1 MTSALDWIT
10 TGGGAFPMPGAT
22 RFKRLRAA
30 KRPNPYNPADT
41 VDDWDHPEELEFQG
55 ALTQSSSTRTPDGLR
70 EQTETSGYITC
81 NNPNLDV
88 RAGDRIQPIPDDGR
102 RWTVTADPSRD
113 VNAFTGSQPTI
124 EIPISEWRG

>member
-55 ALTQSSSTRTPDGLR
+55 TLTQSSSTRTPDGLR

-102 RWTVTADPSRD
+102 RWTVSADPSRD

>member
-55 ALTQSSSTRTPDGLR
+55 ALTQSSSIRTPDGLR

-88 RAGDRIQPIPDDGR
+88 RAVDRIQPIPDDGR
-102 RWTVTADPSRD
+102 RWTVSADPSRD